1 MTARP
6 LDHTRP
12 ALSDGPVHI
21 GEIIPS
27 AIAGIISPDKP
38 SSSRPR
44 RRKHAAAAPQPRL
57 TIRDLPNSERPRTR
71 LVDHGA
77 GALTTQ
83 ELLCLIMGAAGR
95 RSSLDVSRDVLAV
108 SGGSIRRLRNID
120 VSTLVAVPGVGPT
133 RVAKL
138 RAAIELARRWLDE
151 ASEERP
157 RVTSPIDI
165 VLREAPRMRALT
177 TAEFLLVVL
186 DTQHGITR
194 TITLNRKD
202 SCSAGIT
209 TGVTTRELYQAAI
222 VEGAAAFVLVHNHT
236 NGDPS
241 PSPEDHVL
249 TQQLATAGRQLDIP
263 MYDHVII
270 GRDRYTSFLEE
281 QWL

>member
-6 LDHTRP
+6 LDNTRP
-12 ALSDGPVHI
+12 ALSDGPVQI

-27 AIAGIISPDKP
+27 ALASIISPDKP
-38 SSSRPR
+38 SRSRPR
-44 RRKHAAAAPQPRL
+44 RHKRAAAEPQPRL

-71 LVDHGA
+71 VFNHGA

-83 ELLCLIMGAAGR
+83 ELLSLIMGAAGR

-108 SGGSIRRLRNID
+108 TGGSIRRLRTID
-120 VSTLVAVPGVGPT
+120 MSTLVAVPGVGPA

-138 RAAIELARRWLDE
+138 RAAIELSRRCLDE

-157 RVTSPIDI
+157 RVTSAIDI

-177 TAEFLLVVL
+177 VTEFLLVVL
-186 DTQHGITR
+186 DTQHGVTR
-194 TITLNRKD
+194 TFTLNRKD
-202 SCSAGIT
+202 SCGAGLAT
-209 TGVTTRELYQAAI
+209 TITTRELYQAAI

-236 NGDPS
+236 SGDPS

-249 TQQLATAGRQLDIP
+249 TQRLATAGRLLDIP

-270 GRDRYTSFLEE
+270 GRDRYMSFLEE
-281 QWL
+281 KWL